1 MKHLLITTIAAVAMS
16 LGQAL
21 GQGENPSAGPESL
34 FGLDNVIDVHIR
46 IEPEEWA
53 KLQPPK
59 GTKMGFEGFDLAIQG
74 LMVDALTGGH
84 FRSQKSTRP
93 GLAGYLGVDHQYGKA
108 EVTIDG
114 ETVKGIGLRYK
125 GNGSF
130 LKYVEGDVTRRL
142 SFKIDFNEYDDELEF
157 RGLTKVNLNSNGSL
171 MREPLSYELFREAG
185 IHCSR
190 VGYAKVSLTI
200 PGKIDRRPH
209 GLYTVIEQ
217 VDKRFLKDRYSSA
230 KGLLMKPST
239 FGAFRYFGG
248 EWDEYE
254 IGFVPKTKPTEEQKQ
269 RVIEFA
275 RLIHKSEDDAFEE
288 KVEEYLDVDQFLRFI
303 AVNVLLTNLDSFLG
317 GSQNHYIY
325 LEPESNKFQFF
336 PWDMDSSFGVPQLWS
351 GTPETCRDMSI
362 DHPAGKGHTLIKR
375 VLNIPR
381 HKQTYHD
388 YLDTYL
394 NTIFAEEKMRQQIER
409 AGAFVRP
416 LVKMINGRKTTDGFD
431 AVLAERP
438 NDLEQQPLKYFVTKR
453 RASVRRQLDGES
465 EGHNL
470 FDKPPVMADNA
481 NNQAAE
487 QTAVQSS
494 TANEEKLQSPTTK
507 ENVKYESAA
516 VVDQVG
522 TETIEVLV
530 GNMYFSMEMSG
541 SHQQMIT
548 DLKQYL
554 QVEEAVNENML
565 PSGTQ
570 YVAAQVLGL
579 AGYEMKSGWNQPT
592 ANGQGSHTIVAFQ
605 RKIN

>member
-1 MKHLLITTIAAVAMS
+1 MS
-16 LGQAL
+16 LGQTL
-21 GQGENPSAGPESL
+21 GQGEKPSAGPESL

-59 GTKMGFEGFDLAIQG
+59 GTKMDFEA
-74 LMVDALTGGH
+74 ALKDVMEGAVTGGH
-84 FRSQKSTRP
+84 FRSEKSTRS

-125 GNGSF
+125 GNGTF
-130 LKYVEGDVTRRL
+130 LAYVEGDVTRRL

-157 RGLTKVNLNSNGSL
+157 RGLTKVNLNNGSL

-217 VDKRFLKDRYSSA
+217 MDKRFLKDRYSSA
-230 KGLLMKPST
+230 KGLLMKPGT
-239 FGAFRYFGG
+239 FGAFRYFGE

-275 RLIHKSEDDAFEE
+275 RLIHKSGDDAFEE

-336 PWDMDSSFGVPQLWS
+336 PWDMDSSFGVAQFWV

-394 NTIFAEEKMRQQIER
+394 NTIFAEEKMHQQIER
-409 AGAFVRP
+409 VGAFVRP
-416 LVKMINGRKTTDGFD
+416 LVKINGRNATAGFD

-438 NDLEQQPLKYFVTKR
+438 KDWEQHPLKYFVTER

-465 EGHNL
+465 EGHIL
-470 FDKPPVMADNA
+470 FDKPPNWPEIIGWGIAIL
-481 NNQAAE
+481 
-487 QTAVQSS
+487 S
-494 TANEEKLQSPTTK
+494 
-507 ENVKYESAA
+507 
-516 VVDQVG
+516 
-522 TETIEVLV
+522 VLLL
-530 GNMYFSMEMSG
+530 NF
-541 SHQQMIT
+541 
-548 DLKQYL
+548 
-554 QVEEAVNENML
+554 
-565 PSGTQ
+565 
-570 YVAAQVLGL
+570 
-579 AGYEMKSGWNQPT
+579 SGWLWGVVAGFRGSVLWGFLNMFFYPLTPVIYGFGVRKELGRRSAIWSIFCAACFVALIVT
-592 ANGQGSHTIVAFQ
+592 AIAMGS
-605 RKIN
+605 K

>member
-1 MKHLLITTIAAVAMS
+1 MKHLLVTIIAAVLFVDRFYSVIFLAVVLS
-16 LGQAL
+16 LGQVL
-21 GQGENPSAGPESL
+21 GQEAKPSGGPELL

-59 GTKMGFEGFDLAIQG
+59 GTKMDIDVAIQDV
-74 LMVDALTGGH
+74 MVDAITGGH
-84 FRSQKSTRP
+84 FRSEKSTRP

-125 GNGSF
+125 GNGTF
-130 LKYVEGDVTRRL
+130 LAYVEGDVTRRL

-157 RGLTKVNLNSNGSL
+157 RGLTKVNLNNGSL

-217 VDKRFLKDRYSSA
+217 VDKRFLKDRYRST

-275 RLIHKSEDDAFEE
+275 RLIHKSGDEAFEE

-336 PWDMDSSFGVPQLWS
+336 PWDMDSSFGVAEFWN

-362 DHPAGKGHTLIKR
+362 DHPAGKGHTLIER

-381 HKQTYHD
+381 YKQIYHD

-394 NTIFAEEKMRQQIER
+394 NTIFAEEKMHQKIER
-409 AGAFVRP
+409 VGAFVRP
-416 LVKMINGRKTTDGFD
+416 LVKMINGRKATDGFD

-465 EGHNL
+465 EGHIL
-470 FDKPPVMADNA
+470 FDKPPDWREIIGWDWGKIIWRLIKKNMAFRWGIA
-481 NNQAAE
+481 IL
-487 QTAVQSS
+487 S
-494 TANEEKLQSPTTK
+494 
-507 ENVKYESAA
+507 
-516 VVDQVG
+516 
-522 TETIEVLV
+522 VLLL
-530 GNMYFSMEMSG
+530 NF
-541 SHQQMIT
+541 
-548 DLKQYL
+548 
-554 QVEEAVNENML
+554 
-565 PSGTQ
+565 
-570 YVAAQVLGL
+570 
-579 AGYEMKSGWNQPT
+579 SGWLW
-592 ANGQGSHTIVAFQ
+592 GVVVGFRGSILWGFLNMFFYPITPVIYGFGVRKEPGRRSAMWALFCTLCFVALIVKAMVMWGE
-605 RKIN
+605 

>member
-1 MKHLLITTIAAVAMS
+1 MS

-21 GQGENPSAGPESL
+21 GQGEIPSAGPESL
-34 FGLDNVIDVHIR
+34 FGLNNVIDVHIR
-46 IEPEEWA
+46 IEPEEWT

-59 GTKMGFEGFDLAIQG
+59 GTKMDFSLAIQG
-74 LMVDALTGGH
+74 VMADALTGGH

-125 GNGSF
+125 GNGTF
-130 LKYVEGDVTRRL
+130 LAYVEGDVTRRL

-157 RGLTKVNLNSNGSL
+157 RGLTKVNLNNGSL

-254 IGFVPKTKPTEEQKQ
+254 IGFVPKTKPSEEQKQ

-275 RLIHKSEDDAFEE
+275 RLIHKSGDDAFEE

-336 PWDMDSSFGVPQLWS
+336 PWDMDSSFGVAQFWV

-394 NTIFAEEKMRQQIER
+394 NTIFAEEKMHQQIER
-409 AGAFVRP
+409 VGAFVRP
-416 LVKMINGRKTTDGFD
+416 LVKINGRNATAGFD

-438 NDLEQQPLKYFVTKR
+438 TDWEQQPLKYFVTKR

-465 EGHNL
+465 EGHIL
-470 FDKPPVMADNA
+470 FGQPS
-481 NNQAAE
+481 E
-487 QTAVQSS
+487 WR
-494 TANEEKLQSPTTK
+494 EI
-507 ENVKYESAA
+507 
-516 VVDQVG
+516 VG
-522 TETIEVLV
+522 LFWWKIVGWGIAILSVLLL
-530 GNMYFSMEMSG
+530 NF
-541 SHQQMIT
+541 
-548 DLKQYL
+548 
-554 QVEEAVNENML
+554 
-565 PSGTQ
+565 
-570 YVAAQVLGL
+570 
-579 AGYEMKSGWNQPT
+579 SGWLWGVVVGFRGSILWGFLNMFFYPLTPVIYGFGVQKELGRRSAIWSIFCAACFVALIVT
-592 ANGQGSHTIVAFQ
+592 AIAMESDTNAARRRCSTDRASRLIAGVQLDDGFP
-605 RKIN
+605 